1 VRNPIGHDAR
11 SWQTMS
17 RTLAAAVAVAAFG
30 LVLAG
35 LAGAEGPKLI
45 GSVGPGF
52 VISLTDA
59 QGNRVTQLNAG
70 PYEFEIDD
78 RAEEHNFHLLGPG
91 VDRSTPVETTAKV
104 TWQVTL
110 QDGTYTF
117 VCDPHSLQMRG
128 MFQVGAQP
136 PPPPPPPPQPPP
148 PPPPTVTPKP
158 SAAVGAKLALT
169 VGPGFTISLKTLA
182 GKKVT
187 ALARGAYTV
196 VVRDRSSAHNARLL
210 GAGAAKFTT
219 VAFKGSRTWKVTLR
233 RGTLVFQCD
242 PHRSSMRGAVR
253 IL

>member
-1 VRNPIGHDAR
+1 
-11 SWQTMS
+11 MS
-17 RTLAAAVAVAAFG
+17 RTFAAAVTIVATVGLAVT
-30 LVLAG
+30 G

-70 PYEFEIDD
+70 PYEFDIDD
-78 RAEEHNFHLLGPG
+78 LADEHNFHLTGPG
-91 VDRSTPVETTAKV
+91 VNQSTPVETTAKV

-117 VCDPHSLQMRG
+117 VCDPHALQMRG
-128 MFQVGAQP
+128 TFQVGAQP
-136 PPPPPPPPQPPP
+136 PPPPPPPPSPP

-158 SAAVGAKLALT
+158 SAPVGARLALT

-196 VVRDRSSAHNARLL
+196 VVRDRSTAHNARLL
-210 GAGAAKFTT
+210 GAGAGRFTT
-219 VAFKGSRTWKVTLR
+219 VRFKGSRTWRVTLR

-242 PHRSSMRGAVR
+242 PHRSSMRGTVR